1 MGNWSSN
8 VTEQRH
14 SEKGIESTGLRPG
27 GIFVHGIIATVGADL
42 RVCPYDCPDEP
53 GTHAGVPLPGIV
65 QLDDV
70 GWMVEKWWSEL
81 NHKSPTVQ
89 TDQFIVMPNHVY
101 RIIATVGANLRIC
114 PYDCPDEPG
123 THTGVPLLGIVQ
135 LDDVGWM
142 VEKWWSELN
151 HKSPTVQTD
160 QFIVMPNHVYRIIA
174 IVGAD
179 LRVCPYDCPDA
190 TKALCSSVAAGSV
203 PDGVCCS
210 CRSFNSIPCERL
222 AASPTLLSYPLETM
236 KSLYSRIPLTS
247 ASRFAITLIVEK

>member
-1 MGNWSSN
+1 MSAL
-8 VTEQRH
+8 T
-14 SEKGIESTGLRPG
+14 
-27 GIFVHGIIATVGADL
+27 TVPMNRAHTQ
-42 RVCPYDCPDEP
+42 VCPYQ
-53 GTHAGVPLPGIV
+53 GLFNWMMLG
-65 QLDDV
+65 
-70 GWMVEKWWSEL
+70 GWLKNGGRNRKFL
-81 NHKSPTVQ
+81 
-89 TDQFIVMPNHVY
+89 
-101 RIIATVGANLRIC
+101 
-114 PYDCPDEPG
+114 
-123 THTGVPLLGIVQ
+123 
-135 LDDVGWM
+135 
-142 VEKWWSELN
+142 
-151 HKSPTVQTD
+151 TVQTD